1 MKLRRR
7 AVCALMAVLLALLPA
22 GCREKGVQV
31 VDGAGETVNL
41 RFLGFKVGADKV
53 EEIDGILNR
62 YMEQN
67 EDVVIVY
74 EGLGD
79 NFVDILTNRLENG
92 YADDLFMI
100 SDQALTTY
108 ETRGWYGTLI
118 ADLSGEKFVQRYN
131 PIIQQL
137 ITVDGKISAVP
148 MCLSVVGMLGNM
160 DVLRACGIGE
170 MPRTF
175 DEWVRDMEIVRDH
188 GYTPMVNYQGNAA
201 SISFLMSGRSA
212 APFIE
217 GARTVSEGLTAE
229 EVYAGGIRDVYALV
243 ENGLIDREQMSGETD
258 ARSYRKVLGE
268 QFAGGGVAFAV
279 APSWS
284 LSAFLAGEPGFQ
296 YRYAGLPVG
305 DEGPLTCV
313 RASVLV
319 GVNNEGPHRE
329 EALRFLDFLMQPEH
343 IESYAAE
350 QNSLSPLQGA
360 QSGDPLFAEQLALI
374 GEDRIYSD
382 TDSRIPF
389 NLLKLL
395 NGAAAQ
401 MVRGD
406 PLDRILADFSAGVL
420 AGRRPK

>member
-79 NFVDILTNRLENG
+79 DFVDILTNRLENG

-118 ADLSGEKFVQRYN
+118 ADLSGEDFVQRYS

-188 GYTPMVNYQGNAA
+188 GYTPMVN
-201 SISFLMSGRSA
+201 
-212 APFIE
+212 
-217 GARTVSEGLTAE
+217 
-229 EVYAGGIRDVYALV
+229 
-243 ENGLIDREQMSGETD
+243 
-258 ARSYRKVLGE
+258 
-268 QFAGGGVAFAV
+268 
-279 APSWS
+279 
-284 LSAFLAGEPGFQ
+284 
-296 YRYAGLPVG
+296 
-305 DEGPLTCV
+305 
-313 RASVLV
+313 
-319 GVNNEGPHRE
+319 
-329 EALRFLDFLMQPEH
+329 
-343 IESYAAE
+343 
-350 QNSLSPLQGA
+350 
-360 QSGDPLFAEQLALI
+360 
-374 GEDRIYSD
+374 
-382 TDSRIPF
+382 
-389 NLLKLL
+389 
-395 NGAAAQ
+395 
-401 MVRGD
+401 
-406 PLDRILADFSAGVL
+406 
-420 AGRRPK
+420 